1 MQQGDKKHRSIS
13 HRVYQHL
20 HATPHGYFAIRFFA
34 FLPSLFASA
43 AALFLLLFL
52 MHPVRRSRSRFS
64 LPCIFTPHN
73 SAQSCKM
80 PLPLR
85 ILCASFLLP
94 FSCTSLVF
102 FFYSPLHFLPLF
114 PIFCSVVHSG
124 IFIIFFCSLPCS
136 DFLIAKKNCTK
147 CACNGNEINSD
158 GIASASCRSN
168 GVASTYTHTHTHTEA
183 HTDRSVCYYIKLEA
197 TASGIC

>member
-1 MQQGDKKHRSIS
+1 MQQGDKKRRSIS

-34 FLPSLFASA
+34 FLPFLFACA

-73 SAQSCKM
+73 SAQSSKM

-102 FFYSPLHFLPLF
+102 FFLLPFAFSPSFSHFLLCRSF
-114 PIFCSVVHSG
+114 WHFYY
-124 IFIIFFCSLPCS
+124 FFCSLPCS

-168 GVASTYTHTHTHTEA
+168 GVAHTHTKA

>member
-1 MQQGDKKHRSIS
+1 MQQGDKKRRSIS

-34 FLPSLFASA
+34 FLPFLFASA

-102 FFYSPLHFLPLF
+102 FFSTPLCIFSLFFPFFALSFILAFLLF
-114 PIFCSVVHSG
+114 FFARCLAAIF
-124 IFIIFFCSLPCS
+124 
-136 DFLIAKKNCTK
+136 
-147 CACNGNEINSD
+147 
-158 GIASASCRSN
+158 
-168 GVASTYTHTHTHTEA
+168 
-183 HTDRSVCYYIKLEA
+183 
-197 TASGIC
+197 

>member
-20 HATPHGYFAIRFFA
+20 HATPHGYFAIL
-34 FLPSLFASA
+34 FLPFSA
-43 AALFLLLFL
+43 FFLPALFL

-102 FFYSPLHFLPLF
+102 FFLLPFAFSPSFSHFLL
-114 PIFCSVVHSG
+114 
-124 IFIIFFCSLPCS
+124 
-136 DFLIAKKNCTK
+136 
-147 CACNGNEINSD
+147 
-158 GIASASCRSN
+158 CRSFWHFYYFFFLL
-168 GVASTYTHTHTHTEA
+168 VALQRFFNSEK
-183 HTDRSVCYYIKLEA
+183 KLHKM
-197 TASGIC
+197 CMQWK